1 MKKEISRRDFL
12 KRSTL
17 ATAGLVTVGLLGAC
31 SETSEKTSENKEE
44 VKFDR
49 ECDVL
54 IIGGGGTGVAAA
66 VEAAE
71 AGANTLVIEKSGIM
85 GGSTLMSGGM
95 IHAYGTEEQAEFAN
109 TTDDSGELMYQYY
122 LGCGKEYID
131 EEVCKDMAYGSLEDF
146 KWCKECGIEYVTVF
160 GVQPI
165 PGLEGTIR
173 PRIHLPGD
181 GTTGTAGIP
190 GLGHLHVNP
199 IWARAEKAGATME
212 LNTTAKK
219 LLTNAEGEVI
229 GAVIEQ
235 DGKTLNVKAN
245 KGVVLAT
252 SGYDHN
258 VEMAK
263 ALCPEQYIA
272 LTEAGNLVGSA
283 AGNTGDGIRMGL
295 EVGAGLAG
303 IGGSVNVSLNGCIGR
318 DPTSNVGGPTTGI
331 TVNKFGQRFV
341 NEWSQYGY
349 YMNACLRQDD
359 HYAWTITDQAA
370 VDREGGV
377 LMGFTSEDLSA
388 EVENGSVIKADT
400 IDELAEKISVDGTG
414 LKKTLEI
421 WNKDVKNGVDT
432 CFNKKEALNPIEV
445 GPFYAARVLDYNLG
459 TTGGLKIN
467 TDAQVCKFD
476 GTPIG
481 RLYAGGLCT
490 GGWCGKFYPGS
501 GTAILSTVHF
511 GRKAGRNAA
520 TLENWK

>member
-1 MKKEISRRDFL
+1 MKKQVSRRDFL
-12 KRSTL
+12 KQSAL
-17 ATAGLVTVGLLGAC
+17 AGVGLAAAGLLGAC
-31 SETSEKTSENKEE
+31 SSESSEKEE
-44 VKFDR
+44 SNELQFDK

-71 AGANTLVIEKSGIM
+71 AGADTLVIEKTGVM
-85 GGSTLMSGGM
+85 GGSTMMSGGM
-95 IHAYGTEEQAEFAN
+95 IHAYGTDEQAEFTG
-109 TTDDSGELMYQYY
+109 TTDDSGERMYQYY

-165 PGLEGTIR
+165 PGLEDTIR

-199 IWARAEKAGATME
+199 IWARAEKAGAKME
-212 LNTTAKK
+212 MNTTAKK

-229 GAVIEQ
+229 GAVVEQ
-235 DGKTLNVKAN
+235 DGKTLNIKAK

-263 ALCPEQYIA
+263 AMCPEQYIA

-283 AGNTGDGIRMGL
+283 AGNTGDGIRMGM
-295 EVGAGLAG
+295 EVGGGLAG

-370 VDREGGV
+370 VDREGD
-377 LMGFTSEDLSA
+377 LMGFTSADLSA
-388 EVENGSVIKADT
+388 DVENGSVVKADT
-400 IDELAEKISVDGTG
+400 VEALAEAIGVDATG
-414 LKKTLEI
+414 LKKTLEV
-421 WNKDVKNGVDT
+421 WNADVKKGVDT
-432 CFNKKEALNPIEV
+432 CFNKKEALNPIET

-467 TDAQVCKFD
+467 TDAQVCRFD
-476 GTPIG
+476 GTPIS

-501 GTAILSTVHF
+501 GTAILSTVHW
-511 GRKAGRNAA
+511 GRKAGKNAA
-520 TLENWK
+520 GLTDWQ